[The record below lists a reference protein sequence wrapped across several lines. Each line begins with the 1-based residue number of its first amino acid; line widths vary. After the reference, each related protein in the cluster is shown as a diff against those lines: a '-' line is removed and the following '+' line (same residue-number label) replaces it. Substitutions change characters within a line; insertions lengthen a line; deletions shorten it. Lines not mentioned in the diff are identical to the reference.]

1 MSSFI
6 LVDVKFWLQK
16 KWSGIKK
23 NEKNQQSKL
32 K

>member
-23 NEKNQQSKL
+23 NEKKINS
-32 K
+32 

>member
-23 NEKNQQSKL
+23 NEKNQQL